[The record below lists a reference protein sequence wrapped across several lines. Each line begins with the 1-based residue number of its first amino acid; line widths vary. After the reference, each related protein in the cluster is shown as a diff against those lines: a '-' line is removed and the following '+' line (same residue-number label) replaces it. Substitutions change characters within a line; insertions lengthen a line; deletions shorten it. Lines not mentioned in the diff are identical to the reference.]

1 MSEAK
6 QMQTKLKSDIQALAQ
21 DNESWKRKI
30 GENEQKIEELQKI
43 VEVLE
48 PLCEEEGK

>member
-6 QMQTKLKSDIQALAQ
+6 QMQTKLKSDIMALAQ

-30 GENEQKIEELQKI
+30 AENEHTISELQKI

-48 PLCEEEGK
+48 PLCKEVEQ

>member
-6 QMQTKLKSDIQALAQ
+6 QMHTKLKSDIQALTQ
-21 DNESWKRKI
+21 DNDSWKRKI
-30 GENEQKIEELQKI
+30 TENEHKIAELQKI

-48 PLCEEEGK
+48 PLCKEVEQ

>member
-6 QMQTKLKSDIQALAQ
+6 QMHTKLKSDIQALAQ
-21 DNESWKRKI
+21 DNDSWKRKI
-30 GENEQKIEELQKI
+30 AENEQTIAELQKI

-48 PLCEEEGK
+48 PLCEDDGK